1 MNFHTTTFVKTVVA
15 LQERPP
21 FHLPEIVLVGRSN
34 VGKSSLINALTQ
46 QKKLSKVS
54 STPGK
59 TRYLNYFNVD
69 NQCFLV
75 DAPGFGFTAYGG
87 DDLVRFGE
95 LMESFFHQNDFLKGS
110 LYLIDSRRSWTEED
124 ESLKK
129 FMMEKQHAILII
141 WTKIDQLNQSEK
153 SQLKKKILSFS
164 DPSLTHVTLHEH
176 DEDGLNK
183 VRQWITSQ
191 VR

>member
-1 MNFHTTTFVKTVVA
+1 
-15 LQERPP
+15 
-21 FHLPEIVLVGRSN
+21 
-34 VGKSSLINALTQ
+34 
-46 QKKLSKVS
+46 
-54 STPGK
+54 
-59 TRYLNYFNVD
+59 
-69 NQCFLV
+69 
-75 DAPGFGFTAYGG
+75 
-87 DDLVRFGE
+87 
-95 LMESFFHQNDFLKGS
+95 
-110 LYLIDSRRSWTEED
+110 
-124 ESLKK
+124 
-129 FMMEKQHAILII
+129 MEKQHAILII